1 MVEGDVPAGGEVPE
15 ERHRARTV
23 IAAVTGVLAVLVLT
37 VTLVAVWARA
47 TVLRSEIVGELAGDA
62 LAESDV
68 QAGLAGRLADEV
80 SSAVDLEG
88 LLAGAL
94 PDSLDRF
101 APLIASG
108 VNEAVE
114 RAITRALSEPAVQET
129 MVALV
134 ERAHD
139 AAIDLLRGDGLIDGI
154 SVADGQVTLNTL
166 PLVTRGLEA
175 LQSVGLLQDV
185 ELPTITRDGDPD
197 EQIAELSAAL
207 DRDLPSDFGQVVVY
221 EGAAVSSAQET
232 VENARRMLALAQR
245 ALVLALVI
253 TALLMAVTI
262 LVAPRRS
269 RAVLVLALGTA
280 AAMVVLR
287 AAVRRVVADAP
298 ELAETAG
305 ARAAVKVVVG
315 GAAESILRLAA
326 VVGVVAA
333 IGAIAVV
340 LLTHRRRADLVLV
353 AAVAAGALTLGVL
366 GFSIWSLLAGVVVGV
381 AVFWLLGS
389 RFGGKVAP
397 STAGP

>member
-197 EQIAELSAAL
+197 EPIAELSAAL

-253 TALLMAVTI
+253 TALLMVVTI

>member
-298 ELAETAG
+298 ELADTAA
-305 ARAAVKVVVG
+305 ARAAVKVIVG
-315 GAAESILRLAA
+315 GAAESVLRLAA

-366 GFSIWSLLAGVVVGV
+366 GFSIWALLAGVVVGV

-389 RFGGKVAP
+389 RFGGKLAP
-397 STAGP
+397 TTAGP

>member
-1 MVEGDVPAGGEVPE
+1 MVAHDAPADGVVPE

-207 DRDLPSDFGQVVVY
+207 DRDLPADFGQVVVY

-298 ELAETAG
+298 ELADTAA
-305 ARAAVKVVVG
+305 ARAAVKVIVG
-315 GAAESILRLAA
+315 GAAQSVLRLAA

-366 GFSIWSLLAGVVVGV
+366 GFSIWALLAGVVVGV

-389 RFGGKVAP
+389 RFGGKLAP
-397 STAGP
+397 TTAGP